1 MSNIDIEKF
10 EKLQNKL
17 KKIEPK
23 LSEIEGIRKTK
34 RAQTK
39 EIYAKWGVENLA
51 ELKSLK
57 EEKEI
62 AAEKIIIELQ
72 KYVDDMSEQLE
83 QLDEAIL

>member
-1 MSNIDIEKF
+1 MSNIDVEKF

-23 LSEIEGIRKTK
+23 LAEIEGIRKTK
-34 RAQTK
+34 RAQIK
-39 EIYAKWGVENLA
+39 EIYTKWGVESLA

-57 EEKEI
+57 EEKE
-62 AAEKIIIELQ
+62 AAVEKVMNELQ